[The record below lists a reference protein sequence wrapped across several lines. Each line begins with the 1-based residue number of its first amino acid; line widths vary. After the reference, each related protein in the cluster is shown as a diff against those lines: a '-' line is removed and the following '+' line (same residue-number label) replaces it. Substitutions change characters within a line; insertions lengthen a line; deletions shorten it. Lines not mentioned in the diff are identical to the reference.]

1 MFGHRD
7 IENSFANLMHY
18 SFQDLE
24 PKDSQSDFGP
34 AVDAD
39 SPPAPR
45 NDLSFRPSTETDY
58 PPPPRSDSVIRP
70 SFESDSS
77 PQMYDKTNFQS
88 SANIPPSPP
97 SNIPSPSSYPT
108 DGYHSHNFHQ
118 PPPTNGSENS
128 YSHLYHQ
135 QAYQPESLQHLPQ
148 NYPSHDANPCSYPNF
163 QSYPSFADSS
173 LPAAPSH
180 YPSYYQGSDASS
192 YSNVSYST
200 SSSPNVAK
208 YSSSTPQ
215 YESNGRNG
223 SVSEPTPASAQT
235 FQYDSNYQPTPEKIS
250 EAHKAARF
258 AVGALA
264 FDEVS
269 VAVEHLKKALELL
282 TNQ

>member
-1 MFGHRD
+1 M
-7 IENSFANLMHY
+7 LY

-24 PKDSQSDFGP
+24 PKDSQPDFGP
-34 AVDAD
+34 EVDAD
-39 SPPAPR
+39 YPPAPR
-45 NDLSFRPSTETDY
+45 NDSSFRPPTETDY

-97 SNIPSPSSYPT
+97 SNIPSSSSYPT
-108 DGYHSHNFHQ
+108 DGYPSHNFQ

-135 QAYQPESLQHLPQ
+135 QAYQPESQQHLPQ
-148 NYPSHDANPCSYPNF
+148 NYPSHDATSYSYPNF

-173 LPAAPSH
+173 LPATPSH
-180 YPSYYQGSDASS
+180 YPSYYQGNDNSS
-192 YSNVSYST
+192 YSKVSYST

-208 YSSSTPQ
+208 YSSSTQ

-223 SVSEPTPASAQT
+223 SISEATPASAKT
-235 FQYDSNYQPTPEKIS
+235 FQYDSNYQPPPEKIS

-282 TNQ
+282 TNQSVGH